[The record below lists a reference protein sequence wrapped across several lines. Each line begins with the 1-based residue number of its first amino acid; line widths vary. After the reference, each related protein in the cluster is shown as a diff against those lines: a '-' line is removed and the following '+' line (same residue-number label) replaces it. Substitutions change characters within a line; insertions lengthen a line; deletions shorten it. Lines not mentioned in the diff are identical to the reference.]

1 MQDLIVR
8 EYLGN
13 TIQFK
18 MVEGHVYA
26 NANKMAEGF
35 GGSQK
40 LYDWKN
46 SSNTKRYIE
55 ALEKAY
61 QKISDTK
68 LIIVNQGGKA
78 NEQGTWIHEK
88 LILNFARYLNV
99 EFELWCDEQI
109 TTLLRE
115 GKVNLNQD
123 KYSLEEKL
131 ILDVIFSESKEETA
145 LSMKNYRDNIVKPL
159 MIENKQLINEV
170 SELKPQAMY
179 CKAMLISDGLVAIST
194 IAKDLGFKSA
204 TELNKELHRV
214 GVQYK
219 TSKSSPWQLYSKYA
233 DKGYAKTIPQ
243 PNNTSKGFKTFPHL
257 YWTEAGKKFIY
268 ELKQQGVIQ
277 TIAEKRNEVA

>member
-1 MQDLIVR
+1 MENTLQIIEQREVLGKEFTIYGDLENPLFLAKDVANWIEHSNPRVMLNTVDETEKVVNNVYTLGGVQESWFLTEDGLYEVLMQSRKPIAK
-8 EYLGN
+8 
-13 TIQFK
+13 QFK
-18 MVEGHVYA
+18 KEVKKILKTIRLNGMYVTD
-26 NANKMAEGF
+26 
-35 GGSQK
+35 K
-40 LYDWKN
+40 LLDNPDFAIK
-46 SSNTKRYIE
+46 TFM
-55 ALEKAY
+55 
-61 QKISDTK
+61 K
-68 LIIVNQGGKA
+68 LK
-78 NEQGTWIHEK
+78 
-88 LILNFARYLNV
+88 
-99 EFELWCDEQI
+99 
-109 TTLLRE
+109 
-115 GKVNLNQD
+115 
-123 KYSLEEKL
+123 EEKERR
-131 ILDVIFSESKEETA
+131 I
-145 LSMKNYRDNIVKPL
+145 
-159 MIENKQLINEV
+159 QLEHEV

-243 PNNTSKGFKTFPHL
+243 PSNTSKGFKTFPHL